1 MQSKA
6 QTVAAYLSELP
17 ADRKQA
23 MTKIRA
29 AIKRNLPTGFAE
41 AMSYG
46 MISYCV
52 PLSTYAAGYH
62 VKPNTPLPFI
72 SVASQK
78 NFIAVYHMGLYGDP
92 AMLSWFKK
100 AYADADIGR
109 LDMGKSCIRFS
120 KTATIPYDLLAEL
133 AGKMSPAQYISR
145 YEKAI
150 GRKS

>member
-6 QTVAAYLSELP
+6 QTVAAYLLALP
-17 ADRKQA
+17 ADRKA
-23 MTKIRA
+23 VMTKLRT
-29 AIKRNLPTGFAE
+29 AIKRNLPSGFAE

-52 PLSTYAAGYH
+52 PLSKYPAGYH

-72 SVASQK
+72 SLASQK

-92 AMLSWFKK
+92 AMLSWFKN
-100 AYADADIGR
+100 AYAGADIGR
-109 LDMGKSCIRFS
+109 LNMGKSCIRFS
-120 KTATIPYDLLAEL
+120 KIDAIPYELLAEL
-133 AGKMSPAQYISR
+133 AGKITPVHYISR